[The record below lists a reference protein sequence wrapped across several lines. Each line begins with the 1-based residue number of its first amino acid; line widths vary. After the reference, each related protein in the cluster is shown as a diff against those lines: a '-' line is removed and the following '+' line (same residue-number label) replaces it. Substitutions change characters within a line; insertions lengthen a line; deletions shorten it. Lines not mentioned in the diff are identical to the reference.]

1 MIDVNTTQEVAY
13 HDDPQHYANIISTRY
28 VLVSTVET
36 LTYSPTDST
45 CQAASDRK
53 VPPPPVT
60 LSLPWLGLHTTAIL
74 ERRFPSFILVR
85 FSLFILIS
93 QMTPLPFR
101 IRSSS
106 SSSSSGENTDISLC
120 SNIGTIILGL
130 VLILCKRDFF
140 VVLVSFIDI
149 SNLIDRLCFFH
160 WGFSFVVL
168 IGFIDIS
175 SLIDRLSFF
184 HCGFSDISSLIDR
197 LSFFH
202 WGFSDISSLIDRLS
216 FFHWGFSFV
225 VLIGFNDISN
235 LIHRLS
241 FLLWWGHIW
250 NFTHVFNRSFI
261 FLGFSFSFLE
271 GIFVLFFNFHRDVCV
286 LVLLLAVFRCSFFRS
301 LFFLFVIIRFF
312 CFLHFNIFLFLWG
325 FIFFGFFVF
334 FVLL

>member
-36 LTYSPTDST
+36 LTAYSPTDST

-106 SSSSSGENTDISLC
+106 SSSGGENTDISLC
-120 SNIGTIILGL
+120 SNIGTIILAL
-130 VLILCKRDFF
+130 VLILCSRNFSF

-149 SNLIDRLCFFH
+149 SN
-160 WGFSFVVL
+160 
-168 IGFIDIS
+168 
-175 SLIDRLSFF
+175 
-184 HCGFSDISSLIDR
+184 
-197 LSFFH
+197 
-202 WGFSDISSLIDRLS
+202 LIDRLS

-225 VLIGFNDISN
+225 VLIGFIDISNLIHRLSFFHWGFSFVVLIGFIDISN

-250 NFTHVFNRSFI
+250 NFTHAFNRSFI

-271 GIFVLFFNFHRDVCV
+271 GIFVLFFTFQRDICV

-312 CFLHFNIFLFLWG
+312 CFLHFNIFLFLFHFLWG